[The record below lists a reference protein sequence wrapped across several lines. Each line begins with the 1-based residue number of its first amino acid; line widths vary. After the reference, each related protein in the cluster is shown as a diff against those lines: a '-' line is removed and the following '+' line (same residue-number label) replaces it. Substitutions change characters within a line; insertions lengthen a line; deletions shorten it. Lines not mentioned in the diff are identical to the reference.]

1 MMGLS
6 CPICFEPVRLS
17 LTQFGDSE
25 ARAMETLLVN
35 DREAS
40 RMLGISRSKFHLLVA
55 EGRILRLKIG
65 RSARYRRADILTFTD
80 SLAADARSG
89 NVIGSGD
96 PRAEDTH
103 EDRCN

>member
-6 CPICFEPVRLS
+6 CPIHFQPVRLNV
-17 LTQFGDSE
+17 TQFDDSE

-55 EGRILRLKIG
+55 EGRIVRLKIG
-65 RSARYRRADILTFTD
+65 RSARYRRADILTFTE

-89 NVIGSGD
+89 DVIASGD
-96 PRAEDTH
+96 PRPDDT
-103 EDRCN
+103 R